1 MILTREIKPF
11 ISRLRPAGIR
21 VTALHN
27 HWLFTKTQIWYIH
40 WQAIQRPLVFAR
52 NVRNASQVLI
62 HRPVGPRKRR

>member
-40 WQAIQRPLVFAR
+40 
-52 NVRNASQVLI
+52 
-62 HRPVGPRKRR
+62 